1 MVTWARLEA
10 MARTEWA
17 ALLATASDANAVQ
30 SWAWGEFKRERR
42 WEPERWVARDAGG
55 RIVGCLQ
62 ALKRSV
68 ALGRLI
74 VWVPGGPI
82 LGFAPTAAGL
92 IVEIVA
98 TWLEE
103 FRRHNRVVYV
113 RFYSHLPAS
122 PEAAYSLSRVVRP
135 VALSVNSGFTC
146 LIDLSPSLEELRAA
160 MTAKHRYY
168 VKQSEAAGLDWKFG
182 WSPELARDM
191 VTLHAVM
198 IDAKRLAQTP
208 CDLET
213 MEALERHFVD
223 DIVLLVGYDGGRPVT
238 SCLALTYAGTA
249 FYLLAATSPEGRK
262 TSAATPRPR
271 CRRRRFHRSPASCS
285 ARSTS
290 LPSTSAAAG
299 STAGA
304 SRRWAPS
311 LASSRYSTRYQKAS
325 SRRHSRSGTAVTS
338 KRSSRCGAAGAS
350 SSSAGRSFRMPL
362 TGPPPATYGTS
373 SW

>member
-1 MVTWARLEA
+1 

-30 SWAWGEFKRERR
+30 SWAWGEFKRERG

-74 VWVPGGPI
+74 VWVPGGPV

-135 VALSVNSGFTC
+135 VALSINSGFTC

-191 VTLHAVM
+191 VTLHAMM

-213 MEALERHFVD
+213 MEALERHFGD

-262 TSAATPRPR
+262 TSAAYAMIIRLFEVLKSR
-271 CRRRRFHRSPASCS
+271 GIRRFDFGGLAPASQ
-285 ARSTS
+285 
-290 LPSTSAAAG
+290 AAAG
-299 STAGA
+299 VDHFKRGFGGTIVQYLGEWEWSA
-304 SRRWAPS
+304 SGFLRWPAN
-311 LASSRYSTRYQKAS
+311 LAI
-325 SRRHSRSGTAVTS
+325 
-338 KRSSRCGAAGAS
+338 
-350 SSSAGRSFRMPL
+350 RMM
-362 TGPPPATYGTS
+362 S
-373 SW
+373 